1 MLRDESG
8 RSVIH
13 CDRCPVRLD
22 LGAAAIVAQRMR
34 MPSAWIQDGPDH
46 HLCPMCARKEL
57 AELAAQQKR
66 DPSASADGLTLQ

>member
-1 MLRDESG
+1 VIRDEGG

-22 LGAAAIVAQRMR
+22 LGSATIVKSHLR

-46 HLCPMCARKEL
+46 HLCPACAQKVL
-57 AELAAQQKR
+57 GELAA
-66 DPSASADGLTLQ
+66 ASR